1 VGTAATW
8 GFALAGIEAVPIR
21 VEAHVRRG
29 LPGMTVVGLPGSAVR
44 EARERVRSAAASSLL
59 PLPLQRITVNLSPGD
74 LRKEGAGLDLSVALA
89 ILAAGG
95 QLPAGLARNSGA
107 VGELSLDGSVRP
119 VRGILSH
126 AEAARRVSPEL
137 LLVPVEGLREAA
149 QVEGVRAIGVR
160 SLLEAILAL
169 RDPEARTRL
178 EQRGNRWLQRRARLD
193 GSATEFGPDM
203 SEVTGQE
210 AAKRALEIAAAGG
223 HHTLLYGQA
232 GVGKTMLARRL
243 PGILPP
249 LESQEALEVTRI
261 WSVAGLL
268 PPGAA
273 LIRHAPF
280 RAPHHSASRPALVG
294 GGSVLR
300 PGEVTLAHHGVL
312 FLDELPEFTRESLE
326 SLRQPL
332 EEGEVVVSRG
342 SGSLRFPARC
352 TLVAAMNPC
361 PCGFRGSP
369 ARDCT
374 CAEAAVLRYMD
385 RLSGALLDRIDLQ
398 IEVGAVEPGALMRP
412 GSGES
417 SASIRERVVEARL
430 HAQERARTWREADSR
445 PEDPRVLL
453 SQFSPRARRVLQ
465 RALSRDFLGG
475 RGYTRVLRV
484 ARTIADLDQA
494 GEVTQEHVSEALLLR
509 LPDYRRVA

>member
-29 LPGMTVVGLPGSAVR
+29 LPGLTVVGLPGSAVR

-95 QLPAGLARNSGA
+95 LLPAGLARDSGA
-107 VGELSLDGSVRP
+107 VGELSLDGTVRP

-126 AEAARRVSPEL
+126 AEAAQRVSPGL

-169 RDPEARTRL
+169 RDPKARIRL
-178 EQRGNRWLQRRARLD
+178 EQRGNRWLRQRGRFDDSPIDIA
-193 GSATEFGPDM
+193 PDM

-223 HHTLLYGQA
+223 HHALLYGQA

-249 LESQEALEVTRI
+249 LQPQQALEVTRI
-261 WSVAGLL
+261 WSVAGLM

-294 GGSVLR
+294 GGSVPR

-312 FLDELPEFTRESLE
+312 FLDELPEFSRESLE

-361 PCGFRGSP
+361 PCGFKGST

-374 CAEAAVLRYMD
+374 CAEAAVLRYRD

-398 IEVGAVEPGALMRP
+398 IEVGAVEPGAFMRA

-417 SASIRERVVEARL
+417 SAAIRERVVEARRY
-430 HAQERARTWREADSR
+430 AQDRALNELGADGRLEDSR
-445 PEDPRVLL
+445 VIL
-453 SQFSPRARRVLQ
+453 SQFSSSARRLLH

-475 RGYTRVLRV
+475 RGYMRVLRV
-484 ARTIADLDQA
+484 ARTIADLDHG
-494 GEVTQEHVSEALLLR
+494 GEVAEQHVSEALLLR
-509 LPDYRRVA
+509 LPDHRRVA